1 MKKVLLIL
9 SLLVFTLGASAQ
21 VIYEEFS
28 STILNEKRKLKIQLP
43 RGYKTDTEKV
53 YPIIIV
59 FDADYMFEPVA
70 GNVDYFSYWQD
81 MPESIVVGIMQSE
94 TRQLDGRYDDAN
106 FFPSEEGANFFEFV
120 GLELMPYIDTTFRT
134 AKFTIAIGHELTANF
149 INYYLFKE
157 PQLFSGYISFSPEL
171 APKIGVRITDRVS
184 AIKNKIFYYLATGTD
199 DMAKLSESTKNLNSL
214 LSNVENEKF
223 NYYFD
228 NFDGATHY
236 SIVARGIP
244 NALEKIFT
252 VYQPISKKE
261 YSEVLLKLD
270 TPIEDYVLDKYKTI
284 KDLFGLERNIRVN
297 DFLAA
302 ASAAEKLENW
312 DSLKAIA
319 NLAQKQYPNSMLGV
333 YYMARYYEEVGKPKR
348 AMKTYE
354 GAYQKEEV
362 AFITVDMMIDKANKI
377 KDDFGY

>member
-1 MKKVLLIL
+1 
-9 SLLVFTLGASAQ
+9 
-21 VIYEEFS
+21 
-28 STILNEKRKLKIQLP
+28 
-43 RGYKTDTEKV
+43 
-53 YPIIIV
+53 
-59 FDADYMFEPVA
+59 
-70 GNVDYFSYWQD
+70 
-81 MPESIVVGIMQSE
+81 
-94 TRQLDGRYDDAN
+94 
-106 FFPSEEGANFFEFV
+106 
-120 GLELMPYIDTTFRT
+120 
-134 AKFTIAIGHELTANF
+134 
-149 INYYLFKE
+149 
-157 PQLFSGYISFSPEL
+157 
-171 APKIGVRITDRVS
+171 VRITDRVS

-214 LSNVENEKF
+214 LSDVKNEKF

-252 VYQPISKKE
+252 IYQPISKKE
-261 YSEVLLKLD
+261 YNEVLLKLD
-270 TPIEDYVLDKYKTI
+270 TPIEDYVVDKYKTI

-319 NLAQKQYPNSMLGV
+319 NLAQKQYPNSMLGE

-354 GAYQKEEV
+354 GAYEKEEV